1 MDLFEQSGA
10 SFSPCGTYRYTLWR
24 RWSFVPPATFVLLN
38 PSTADAT
45 RNDPTVERCERRA
58 RELGCGGIR
67 VANLFALRSTDPA
80 LLNLHPAPIGPEND
94 AAIAWA
100 IAGAGIVIC
109 GWGNEGALF
118 ARGAT
123 VLRKIRAAG
132 VTPHCLRLTQTGQP
146 GHPLYVRY
154 AQQPFPIPEGAACR

>member
-80 LLNLHPAPIGPEND
+80 RYRASWELSRARLAPSVRIRRGRPIDARALLDEMIADENGCEDRSLASLELWLHAALPVVDPRWSHERRERATCAVSD
-94 AAIAWA
+94 AL
-100 IAGAGIVIC
+100 GAR
-109 GWGNEGALF
+109 EA
-118 ARGAT
+118 
-123 VLRKIRAAG
+123 K
-132 VTPHCLRLTQTGQP
+132 
-146 GHPLYVRY
+146 
-154 AQQPFPIPEGAACR
+154 